1 MRNEASAE
9 RISEQTLIREELNTL
24 VAETQRDIAFA
35 SAQNA
40 FANIFASIGLDPY
53 ADELDIGLGV
63 SELSGQLK
71 DLWLERGDFGGKT
84 KINLA
89 FRQ

>member
-63 SELSGQLK
+63 SELSAQLK